1 MEKIQLKRRQVTRC
15 SPQSQLLEGKQQ
27 NEMGSNKAPI
37 ISLTERCTY
46 AGAGVNCSPRE
57 DSKGV
62 QRAFSL
68 CLLPSPSLGV
78 GTSLAHGPTPLPVSY
93 HLAQGKLI
101 PDLDATYYSR
111 LAKSEHGM
119 PLISVTDAL

>member
-27 NEMGSNKAPI
+27 NEMGSNKAPV

-46 AGAGVNCSPRE
+46 AGAGVDCSPRE

-62 QRAFSL
+62 QRGPSAFVCSL
-68 CLLPSPSLGV
+68 PPPWVSALPLLMD
-78 GTSLAHGPTPLPVSY
+78 PLLSQS
-93 HLAQGKLI
+93 HTTWLRE
-101 PDLDATYYSR
+101 S
-111 LAKSEHGM
+111 
-119 PLISVTDAL
+119 